1 MYKKVLYALDI
12 NSKPYLLKAIAL
24 ADQLNAEL
32 FVGYATN
39 LGDQLFSDD
48 TYFGHKI
55 GDDIVNTEKVALENK
70 IKDLISGT
78 SLKRDHVYIV
88 DGPIG
93 MAIDKLATN
102 LSADLVVIANSH
114 RYFNLFSK
122 NGLLIKFTSHHDFLS
137 FS

>member
-12 NSKPYLLKAIAL
+12 DSKPYLLKAIAL

-39 LGDQLFSDD
+39 LDDQLFSDD
-48 TYFGHKI
+48 TYLGDQV

-70 IKDLISGT
+70 IKALISGT
-78 SLKRDHVYIV
+78 TLNRDHIYIV
-88 DGPIG
+88 GGPVG
-93 MAIDKLATN
+93 MAVERLATKLSVDLVVMANSHHYFSLLAKNALLIKLAT
-102 LSADLVVIANSH
+102 
-114 RYFNLFSK
+114 
-122 NGLLIKFTSHHDFLS
+122 HHDILS